1 MVTHAKTSSLTAA
14 LHPLYWP
21 TWIGLGLL
29 RLIALLPYPV
39 QWACGHILGII
50 IWLLPIPQK
59 RYIRIN
65 LELCFPELSLQQRK
79 KMLFD
84 NCLSMGMSLIEIAM
98 SWWSSDRALKKI
110 IKIDGLEYLSQAL
123 DKQHGV
129 ILLSAHFTTLEIGG
143 RLLSLHAPFHV
154 MYRDQKNAAFDYLMT
169 RARQRNYNKAIHRNN
184 IRGLLQSLKTNM
196 PVWYAPDQH
205 FGSKQPVFAP
215 FFNIPAASNPATSRL
230 AKNTGAAIV
239 PLFQQR
245 LPRLRGYRIELFPA
259 IQDFPTDNIENDT
272 HTINLAL
279 EKLIRLCPEQY
290 LWAHRRFKSQ
300 PDDVRKNIYNKR

>member
-1 MVTHAKTSSLTAA
+1 MTTRDKTSSLSSA
-14 LHPLYWP
+14 LHPVYWP
-21 TWIGLGLL
+21 TWLGLGLL
-29 RLIALLPYPV
+29 RLIALLPYPL
-39 QWACGHILGII
+39 QWTFGHMLGIL

-59 RYIRIN
+59 RFIRIN
-65 LELCFPELSLQQRK
+65 LKLCFPELSHNDRK
-79 KMLFD
+79 KMLFH

-98 SWWSSDRALKKI
+98 SWWSSDRHLQKLV
-110 IKIDGLEYLSQAL
+110 KIDGLEYLQQAL
-123 DKQHGV
+123 EKQHGV

-154 MYRDQKNAAFDYLMT
+154 MYRDQKNAAFNYLMT

-184 IRGLLQSLKTNM
+184 IRGLLQSLKANM

-245 LPRLRGYRIELFPA
+245 LPGLGGYRIELFPSLHE
-259 IQDFPTDNIENDT
+259 FPTDNIDNDT
-272 HTINLAL
+272 ATINLAL

-300 PDDVRKNIYNKR
+300 QDNPSKNIYNEE